1 MKMEA
6 RLCARPIHVSVVQW
20 IEYRIPVPTI
30 GVRLPTGIQKQRH
43 DIASQY
49 HAVVLLV
56 GPVSIAPPRLLSSFD
71 YAEHTEFSPAYE
83 AV

>member
-30 GVRLPTGIQKQRH
+30 GVRLPTGIQK
-43 DIASQY
+43 
-49 HAVVLLV
+49 
-56 GPVSIAPPRLLSSFD
+56 PPQHTWA
-71 YAEHTEFSPAYE
+71 AEAFIITARDT
-83 AV
+83 